1 MSVGTN
7 LLKLI
12 TLRNIAILVVFNF
25 IIVFKYFP
33 NLSGDLIFQKSKS
46 HIPFAKD
53 VIKNYSE
60 LESIYLQK
68 LKEKVTADYLKLIVD
83 ANKNYHLK
91 FPFPHTYVDGIF
103 PKYVIDAVEK
113 EIPGLFIKLV

>member
-7 LLKLI
+7 FLKLI
-12 TLRNIAILVVFNF
+12 TLRNICAVLVVFF
-25 IIVFKYFP
+25 VVFKYFP
-33 NLSGDLIFQKSKS
+33 HLSGDLIFQNSKR
-46 HIPFAKD
+46 HTPFAKD

-91 FPFPHTYVDGIF
+91 FPFPHTYVDEIF

-113 EIPGLFIKLV
+113 EIPGLSTKLA